1 MMTNEGVII
10 ETGYCVVSLASR
22 SSYCTVESHEEGEES
37 KDTYEDH
44 KNFAFV
50 GTGINVV
57 IVHVAE
63 LLSAV
68 PHQCN
73 RDQKQDERTANAS
86 RVCNHDLRVANDH
99 DNGDYWE
106 CKYYRPNSLHAS
118 LVILYQKIK
127 S

>member
-1 MMTNEGVII
+1 MLVHRPGA
-10 ETGYCVVSLASR
+10 SLARLSCY
-22 SSYCTVESHEEGEES
+22 STVQSHKQSEER
-37 KDTYEDH
+37 KDYHDNH
-44 KNFAFV
+44 KNFALV

-86 RVCNHDLRVANDH
+86 RVCNHDLWVANYH

-127 S
+127 SQ